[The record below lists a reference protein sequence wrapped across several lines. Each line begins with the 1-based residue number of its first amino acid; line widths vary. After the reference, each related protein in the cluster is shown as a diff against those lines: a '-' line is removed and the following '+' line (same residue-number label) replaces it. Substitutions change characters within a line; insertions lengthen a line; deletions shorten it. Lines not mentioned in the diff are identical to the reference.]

1 MVPLL
6 TPDMVL
12 GGCTE
17 IACLI
22 QNVPRNRDQL
32 DKLNNRC
39 IALLNALKELSADFE
54 NPTVF
59 EFLHRMETIL
69 HGIKERLEP
78 RRSFNVFAA
87 FVKQAD
93 MQEWIELQ
101 NQNIEDAFRTLN
113 TQFHVSH
120 AVKLD
125 ENMARQER
133 GLDEIRGRLTT
144 IHMALRSHSTGE
156 ASTNPHPVVEA
167 FKIISLSSPEP
178 PTASSSR
185 RRHTNQTDSRNFRQP
200 PRLPEPLIIPGT
212 AYFDDLSLSSSQ
224 TLISSGEPLLSIC
237 KMKNGS
243 ISSANLVG
251 LVDRFLAREEKQFER
266 ILLDT
271 YEDYTTPEEFF
282 DVLQQRFQEVPR
294 EMTMDCLLKRHKI
307 LEAIPICLQSVSSDS
322 ELLNVVRR
330 FATATENHLT
340 QKHETAILKAIDPE
354 SRASFPRLRFELCHS
369 FFQSRAPISPASCE
383 KVEPS
388 NPDDIAVALTF
399 MEANA
404 RETVRWIDYLRYDR
418 DLSSRIDALLSS
430 TGKMQRWVK
439 FSILRHGEIKAR
451 VTAIERFV
459 KIAEACLELHNYNS
473 AAIIAA
479 VLLDWKSKP
488 TTDIPRTMD
497 ALKKTTQASIK
508 RLANFI
514 DPHRNY
520 EAYREFLKLDTN
532 HIPWLVAH
540 LDDVK
545 RCLSRYPRTV
555 EVDNVQLINFER
567 YQHLALKVKVPG
579 YRVPLDLEGER
590 RKNHIEYLRHQI
602 DTVKFDEETERR
614 RLRILKKREDEDY
627 RSRRP
632 EMQSLGFK

>member
-1 MVPLL
+1 MMLL

-17 IACLI
+17 VAGLI
-22 QNVPRNRDQL
+22 RKVPRNREQL

-39 IALLNALKELSADFE
+39 IVLLNALNELPTDFE
-54 NPTVF
+54 YPTVA
-59 EFLHRMETIL
+59 EFLQQMETIL
-69 HGIKERLEP
+69 HGIIERLKP
-78 RRSFNVFAA
+78 RKSLNVLLAFA
-87 FVKQAD
+87 KQVD

-101 NQNIEDAFRTLN
+101 NQKIEDAFRTLN
-113 TQFHVSH
+113 TQFHVFH
-120 AVKLD
+120 AVKLE
-125 ENMARQER
+125 ENIARQER
-133 GLDEIRGRLTT
+133 GFNEIQGRLTT
-144 IHMALRSHSTGE
+144 IHMELRSHSKDE
-156 ASTNPHPVVEA
+156 ASTNPQPVVEA
-167 FKIISLSSPEP
+167 LKIISVSSPDP
-178 PTASSSR
+178 HTASSSR
-185 RRHTNQTDSRNFRQP
+185 RRHSNQTDSQLSP
-200 PRLPEPLIIPGT
+200 PLPPSPLIFSET

-224 TLISSGEPLLSIC
+224 TLISSGGVLPQPLLSIC
-237 KMKNGS
+237 NMKNGS

-251 LVDRFLAREEKQFER
+251 LVDRFLATEEKQFEQ
-266 ILLDT
+266 ILLNT
-271 YEDYTTPEEFF
+271 YEDYATPEELF
-282 DVLQQRFQEVPR
+282 DVLQQKFQEVPR
-294 EMTMDCLLKRHKI
+294 EMTLSYFLKRHKI
-307 LEAIPICLQSVSSDS
+307 IETISLCLQSVPSDS

-330 FATATENHLT
+330 FATATENSLT
-340 QKHETAILKAIDPE
+340 QAHKTAILNATDRQTQG
-354 SRASFPRLRFELCHS
+354 S
-369 FFQSRAPISPASCE
+369 ISPPGSTCE

-399 MEANA
+399 MEAEA

-418 DLSSRIDALLSS
+418 DLSSHIDVLLSL
-430 TGKMQRWVK
+430 TGEMQRWVK

-459 KIAEACLELHNYNS
+459 KTAEACLGLHNYNS

-520 EAYREFLKLDTN
+520 EAYRKILKSDTD

-540 LDDVK
+540 LDDIK
-545 RCLSRYPRTV
+545 RTLSRYPRTV
-555 EVDNVQLINFER
+555 EVDNVQLTNFER

-590 RKNHIEYLRHQI
+590 RKSHIEYLRHQI

-614 RLRILKKREDEDY
+614 RLRKLKKREDEDY

-632 EMQSLGFK
+632 EMKSLGFK